1 MAATTRGA
9 VEGRRV
15 IPHPKQTSP
24 FGRPG
29 AVWAAWAQLALCRE
43 ETPGPYGPGDIPKL
57 TPPAP
62 GAPGLRRRKEQ
73 SFRAASWPLGKA
85 DQACALSLPQD
96 PGHRQAAGVTG
107 EGRGLVSVGGQ
118 GSRWSILLLGLTYLH
133 RLLARALLVR
143 GMERRGGRLVFRRL
157 PACHLQWL
165 LPTCRP
171 GKHRSEP
178 SGERRRWRPEAS
190 LSLQGAESVPTALS
204 PRYPEHPP
212 RSPS

>member
-96 PGHRQAAGVTG
+96 PGHRQAAGSLERARTAQR
-107 EGRGLVSVGGQ
+107 GRPGKSVVHFASRTHVSSPPARQ
-118 GSRWSILLLGLTYLH
+118 GLTGQ
-133 RLLARALLVR
+133 RDGAA
-143 GMERRGGRLVFRRL
+143 GGRLVFRRL
-157 PACHLQWL
+157 PGCHLQRL

-171 GKHRSEP
+171 GTHPTHPSGP

-190 LSLQGAESVPTALS
+190 LSPC
-204 PRYPEHPP
+204 RP
-212 RSPS
+212 RSRCRRP